1 MSNIAF
7 ELFAK
12 LGLDSSEYEKGL
24 NNAKGIA
31 GTIGSGIK
39 TAFGIGAKAIGAAT
53 AAVGAF
59 GLASVKG
66 YAEYEQLVGGVSKLY
81 GTAGQEIE
89 EFAESQG
96 KTVDEV
102 REKYNQL
109 KEAERL
115 MAQQSSEA
123 YKTAGMSAN
132 EYMETATSFSA
143 ALINS
148 LSGNT
153 VEAAKMT
160 DVAMRAISD
169 NVNTFGS
176 SMESVSDAFKG
187 FSKMNF
193 TMLDNLKLGYGGT
206 KSEMLRLI
214 ADANEYRASIGETA
228 DLSIDSFADI
238 VQAIQSVQEAQHIAG
253 TTNKEAMST
262 IEGSAAAT
270 KAAWQNVITA
280 IAGGGDLKAAFDGL
294 VSSIFGEKE
303 GEGFLSQI
311 IPRIETTMDGIGT
324 FIENSAPYIVEKLP
338 ALLDSILPSALQG
351 GVQLIG
357 AIGQGI
363 INSIPTLASAAAQI
377 VVTLVQGLIEAI
389 PDLAN
394 GAITLITAL
403 GQALYDNS
411 GALLDSGA
419 ELLSFINDGIKNNL
433 VNLVESGGEIIGNLV
448 NGFLEKLPD
457 MIEAGGSMIVSMID
471 FFMQNFPKFMET
483 GVNLIINIVN
493 GIVNNIPQIVTSA
506 LKVVTMFIQT
516 LTQNY
521 PQFLQQGITLLGKLA
536 AGLIQAIPKLVA
548 AIPQIIVAIVKTFTQ
563 FDWPSIG
570 RNILEG
576 VKNGIISA
584 VSSVIDAVKDA
595 AGAIWDSITGFFD
608 IHSPSRKMAWI
619 GEMIDKG
626 LAKGINDNDDVV
638 DDAVNKITDIGAIST
653 EASLNLSGGNGANN
667 STSVIINVYGAV
679 GQDVNEL
686 ADIVSRRI
694 NDVTNRRMMAMGAA
708 T

>member
-1 MSNIAF
+1 MSIAF

-24 NNAKGIA
+24 NNAKGLA
-31 GTIGSGIK
+31 GTIGGGLK

-66 YAEYEQLVGGVSKLY
+66 YAEYEQLVGGVDKLY
-81 GTAGQEIE
+81 
-89 EFAESQG
+89 
-96 KTVDEV
+96 
-102 REKYNQL
+102 
-109 KEAERL
+109 
-115 MAQQSSEA
+115 SEA
-123 YKTAGMSAN
+123 SGKLQQYANEAFKTSGMSAN
-132 EYMETATSFSA
+132 AYMQTATSFSA

-148 LSGNT
+148 LSGDVNK
-153 VEAAKMT
+153 AADMT

-176 SMESVSDAFKG
+176 DMGSVTNAFQG
-187 FSKMNF
+187 FAKQNY

-206 KSEMLRLI
+206 KSEMERLI

-228 DLSIDSFADI
+228 NLSIDSFADV

-280 IAGGGDLKAAFDGL
+280 IAGGGDLKGAFDGL
-294 VSSIFGEKE
+294 VNSLFGEKE

-311 IPRIETTMDGIGT
+311 IPRVQTTMEGIGD
-324 FIENSAPYIVEKLP
+324 FIENASPFITEKVP
-338 ALLDSILPSALQG
+338 ALITSIVPSALQG
-351 GVQLIG
+351 GIALIG

-363 INSIPTLASAAAQI
+363 INSIPTLANS
-377 VVTLVQGLIEAI
+377 
-389 PDLAN
+389 
-394 GAITLITAL
+394 AITLITAL

-411 GALLDSGA
+411 GTLLDSGA

-433 VNLVESGGEIIGNLV
+433 VNLVQSGGEIIGNLV
-448 NGFLEKLPD
+448 NGFLEALPKT
-457 MIEAGGSMIVSMID
+457 IEAGGSMIVGMMD
-471 FFMQNFPKFMET
+471 FFMQNYPKFMET

-493 GIVNNIPQIVTSA
+493 GIVNNLPMILMSV
-506 LKVVTMFIQT
+506 LKVVGMFIQT
-516 LTQNY
+516 LAKNY
-521 PQFLQQGITLLGKLA
+521 PLILEQGITLLGKLV

-548 AIPQIIVAIVKTFTQ
+548 AIPQIIVAIVNTFTQ

-626 LAKGINDNDDVV
+626 LAKGINDNDDMV
-638 DDAVNKITDIGAIST
+638 DDAINKITDIGAIST

-667 STSVIINVYGAV
+667 SVNVIMNIYGAV
-679 GQDVNEL
+679 GQDINEL
-686 ADIVSRRI
+686 ADVVSQRI
-694 NDVTNRRMMAMGAA
+694 NDVTDRRMMAMGAR